1 MTSFDYATE
10 NTYVNGQLVNEH
22 INVQSNH
29 YKLIREIGSA
39 STVLLK
45 NTAHSQFTSQSS
57 FKTII
62 DSPRVISS
70 ASQLRQLQEYR
81 HLR

>member
-45 NTAHSQFTSQSS
+45 NTAHSQFTS
-57 FKTII
+57 
-62 DSPRVISS
+62 
-70 ASQLRQLQEYR
+70 
-81 HLR
+81 